1 MTKDD
6 LKDIIIS
13 DEEEREK
20 QIHELIKG
28 KRALDIN
35 KELSKTSTFGEKM
48 ADKIAKFAGSWSFLG
63 FFAIVVLAWAF
74 INSRIVLNKPFD
86 RYPYVFL
93 NLVLGCVASIQ
104 APIIMMSQNRE
115 AKKDRL
121 RSENE
126 YLINLKSEIILEDM
140 HMKIDEIIREHSVL
154 KKELEDIKMEVKKSN
169 SNIRLRRKTDGK
181 SDTSGKEPG
190 LYS

>member
-181 SDTSGKEPG
+181 SDTGGKEPG

>member
-169 SNIRLRRKTDGK
+169 SNIQLRRKTDGK
-181 SDTSGKEPG
+181 SDTGGKEPG